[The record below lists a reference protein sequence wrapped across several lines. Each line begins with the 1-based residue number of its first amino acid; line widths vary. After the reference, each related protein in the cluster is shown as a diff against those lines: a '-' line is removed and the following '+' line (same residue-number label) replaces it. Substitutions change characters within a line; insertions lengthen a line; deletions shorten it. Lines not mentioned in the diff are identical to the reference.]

1 MRWRDVPKI
10 DAHTH
15 VVLHER
21 PDTDLVLNTPDQMLA
36 VMDEHRVEQAVVLPI
51 NYPAYFPLT
60 EERQRDW
67 LPANNDRQAD
77 LMRESAGRFVAFAD
91 CALGGS
97 YDEPGEV
104 VSELERA
111 VRTLGLRGL
120 KIHPSNLKV
129 AADDRRLEPIVQA
142 AARLE
147 IPVMFHSNPCA
158 FDVPFD
164 LSAPARLYQL
174 LGTLRLAEKVPI
186 VIAHMGGFR
195 FLDLMGGYGYV
206 DFSGTLLDMCD
217 LYGVP
222 FAERLLRA
230 IGLDRVLFGTDYPIH
245 PYEQYYAV
253 LDRMRFTPTEVERIA
268 YANAARL
275 LGEA

>member
-1 MRWRDVPKI
+1 LRWRDVPKI

-91 CALGGS
+91 CALTGT
-97 YDEPGEV
+97 YADPQRATAEV
-104 VSELERA
+104 DRA
-111 VRTLGLRGL
+111 VGELGLRGV
-120 KIHPSNLKV
+120 KIHPSNLGV
-129 AADDRRLEPIVQA
+129 PADD
-142 AARLE
+142 
-147 IPVMFHSNPCA
+147 
-158 FDVPFD
+158 
-164 LSAPARLYQL
+164 
-174 LGTLRLAEKVPI
+174 
-186 VIAHMGGFR
+186 
-195 FLDLMGGYGYV
+195 
-206 DFSGTLLDMCD
+206 
-217 LYGVP
+217 
-222 FAERLLRA
+222 ERLLRV

-275 LGEA
+275 LGAA